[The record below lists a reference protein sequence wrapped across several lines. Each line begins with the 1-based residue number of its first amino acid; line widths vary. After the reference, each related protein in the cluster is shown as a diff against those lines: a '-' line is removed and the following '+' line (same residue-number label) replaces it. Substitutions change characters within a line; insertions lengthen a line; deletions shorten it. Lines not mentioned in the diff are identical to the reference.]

1 MDLIPTID
9 VEAGGI
15 ERLGSL
21 WPPLT
26 LLRPGSLNYPPF
38 RSPRICVA
46 GSYQT
51 PLPRDLADCATLLG
65 RVLAAAGFH
74 LVTGGSPGVEAIV
87 GDAFSQRESL
97 WPEPP
102 SPRRT
107 RVFLDK
113 EAPERL
119 DLSPTRITEVGAP
132 SMEEVIELSLDRC
145 DVLILVAGSGGTA
158 RVGRRAARRGIP
170 VLPLG
175 GTGGD
180 AAKFLDEL
188 PSTSPAALSREAMSI
203 LAGDPIAAIV
213 QLPQIIRALASE
225 TRKPVGESG
234 SSSATS
240 APTADPFK
248 STFQIRFGPNAPSQ
262 TAFALGEPPVL
273 VTDSRLWH
281 SSGRIKAAIVTGWRT
296 VESIV
301 DVSMNSDEVNW
312 AEFDVVRC
320 AYPQSGVE
328 SALPIR
334 TTFQIGAP
342 DGRPNFRGIESVRI
356 LVAAGSPSGMVRA
369 TVINPEAQPVPNST
383 ARLPRPVIRIRA
395 SLQPGALGAP
405 VLDDDGAVCGMVV
418 GTASNGG
425 EAYVLPSFLW
435 ATPLQTKHARKAETP
450 RSTPATKSPASKKPA
465 QKSAA
470 PKKRS
475 KQRGPTKKK

>member
-9 VEAGGI
+9 LEAGRI
-15 ERLGSL
+15 ERFGPL
-21 WPPLT
+21 WP
-26 LLRPGSLNYPPF
+26 LLQPGSLNYPPIH
-38 RSPRICVA
+38 SPRVCVA

-51 PLPRDLADCATLLG
+51 PLPRDLADLATLLG

-74 LVTGGSPGVEAIV
+74 LVTGGSPGVEATV
-87 GDAFSQRESL
+87 GEAYSQRESL

-119 DLSPTRITEVGAP
+119 DLPPTRITEVGAP
-132 SMEEVIELSLDRC
+132 SMEEVIDLSLDRC

-180 AAKFLDEL
+180 AAKFLDDL
-188 PSTSPAALSREAMSI
+188 PSISPETLRREALSI

-213 QLPQIIRALASE
+213 QLPQFIREVASAIRTPAE
-225 TRKPVGESG
+225 RSN
-234 SSSATS
+234 SSSSTT
-240 APTADPFK
+240 APTSDPFK

-273 VTDSRLWH
+273 ITDSRLWH
-281 SSGRIKAAIVTGWRT
+281 SSGRIKAAIVTDWRT

-301 DVSMNSDEVNW
+301 DVSMNSDEVNRP
-312 AEFDVVRC
+312 EFDVVRC
-320 AYPQSGVE
+320 TYPESGVE

-334 TTFQIGAP
+334 TTFQVAAP
-342 DGRPNFRGIESVRI
+342 DGRPSFRGIVSVRV

-369 TVINPEAQPVPNST
+369 TVIDPEAQPVPNST

-395 SLQPGALGAP
+395 SLQAGALGAP

-418 GTASNGG
+418 GAAPNGS
-425 EAYVLPSFLW
+425 EAYVLPSFFW
-435 ATPLQTKHARKAETP
+435 AAPLRAESARKVNSP
-450 RSTPATKSPASKKPA
+450 RPNPATNAPVSKKSV
-465 QKSAA
+465 QKSTA

-475 KQRGPTKKK
+475 KQRGPTKKKK